1 MPDAEGAAFALKLA
15 GDQALSSGQGRSW
28 REPRRAVLVP
38 ARGLE
43 PCWGTSVG
51 WRGASRQVC
60 GLGAIAHA
68 PSRMLAQRRTH
79 VPCSATSQHFR
90 RGRTAGRARDEARQ
104 PRANRRASCASRTR
118 SC

>member
-68 PSRMLAQRRTH
+68 PSRMLAQRRTT
-79 VPCSATSQHFR
+79 PC
-90 RGRTAGRARDEARQ
+90 RARPLASTFEGVGQDRGAR
-104 PRANRRASCASRTR
+104 A
-118 SC
+118 